1 MISRWF
7 IDDFHHRWW
16 SSCLQLWS
24 AVRVWSDDHRWSSMI
39 WDHRWRV
46 IDDHRAATMII
57 EDRSSTALMQRWF
70 TPSGIWSSCHHRS
83 NPSSMIIDDTTLNQS
98 DDHRW
103 NFHLSRIDDS
113 SMIHRWRKKCKLK
126 IYFNNRN
133 KNLKLLLDVQVVKG
147 SLIIDV
153 IDDQCVSTMIIDY
166 HRRSSMI
173 NADEKDFHELQI
185 MNNIFTS
192 HALLS
197 GSTQFRCSLH
207 KPSNSNP

>member
-16 SSCLQLWS
+16 SSCYHRWS

-39 WDHRWRV
+39 WDHRWRI

-57 EDRSSTALMQRWF
+57 EDRSSTALMHRWF

-103 NFHLSRIDDS
+103 NFHLKRIDDS

-126 IYFNNRN
+126 IHFNNRN
-133 KNLKLLLDVQVVKG
+133 KKFKV
-147 SLIIDV
+147 IIGRPSCQGIADHR
-153 IDDQCVSTMIIDY
+153 CHRWSMRFYDY
-166 HRRSSMI
+166 HRLSSI
-173 NADEKDFHELQI
+173 IIDDHRW
-185 MNNIFTS
+185 
-192 HALLS
+192 
-197 GSTQFRCSLH
+197 STLMKRISMSC
-207 KPSNSNP
+207 K